1 MLSRAYPPDTTYG
14 TVSMEL
20 SGRVLITGGTGFLA
34 RAIYRR
40 AEREGW
46 DVQFTCLSRDDWKQ
60 SRIKARW
67 PSVKCVRGNVA
78 GSLEYLTA
86 VMAGHDTVIHAAAVK
101 YVDRSESLAYDTVD
115 ANVFGSRS
123 VAFAAG
129 SMGVK
134 TCVAI
139 STDKAVSPENTYG
152 ATKML
157 MERMWLDPLLA
168 NAFSATRYVGV
179 RYGNVV
185 GSTGSVI
192 PKLIDQWEANQQF
205 TITSGEHTRFWL
217 SPDDAVDV
225 ILRAMD
231 GTIRSQHVLIP
242 RLGAMSMLDMCEA
255 IAGREAP
262 IRQTGNRPGEKI
274 HESLLSLS
282 ESVRTV
288 EVDDRYIAL
297 MPPDSGPTNTR
308 PFALESS
315 TAPRLTRDEL
325 WAMIENARDIVEVE
339 S

>member
-1 MLSRAYPPDTTYG
+1 
-14 TVSMEL
+14 MEL

-67 PSVKCVRGNVA
+67 PHVKCVRGNVA
-78 GSLEYLTA
+78 GSLDYLTA
-86 VMAGHDTVIHAAAVK
+86 VIAGHDTVIHAAAVK
-101 YVDRSESLAYDTVD
+101 YVDRSESLAYDTID
-115 ANVFGSRS
+115 ANVMGSQQ

-129 SMGVK
+129 AMGVK
-134 TCVAI
+134 TCIAI

-157 MERMWLDPLLA
+157 MERMWLDPLLL
-168 NAFSATRYVGV
+168 NAFKDTRYSVV

-192 PKLIDQWEANQQF
+192 PKLIDQWEANHQF
-205 TITSGEHTRFWL
+205 TITNGAHTRFWL

-231 GTIRSQHVLIP
+231 GTVRGQHVLIP
-242 RLGAMSMLDMCEA
+242 RLRSMSMEDMCRA
-255 IAGREAP
+255 VAGQDAP
-262 IRQTGNRPGEKI
+262 IRETGNRPGEKL
-274 HESLLSLS
+274 HESLLSLT

-288 EVDDRYIAL
+288 EVDDRYVAL
-297 MPPDSGPTNTR
+297 MPPDSAPVNHR
-308 PFALESS
+308 PYALESS
-315 TAPRLTRDEL
+315 TAPRLTAEEL

-339 S
+339 R

>member
-1 MLSRAYPPDTTYG
+1 MN
-14 TVSMEL
+14 L

-67 PSVKCVRGNVA
+67 PGIKCVRGNVA
-78 GSLEYLTA
+78 GSLDYMMA

-101 YVDRSESLAYDTVD
+101 YVDRSESLAYDTID
-115 ANVFGSRS
+115 ANVTGSRN

-134 TCVAI
+134 TCLAI

-157 MERMWLDPLLA
+157 MERMWLDPLLH
-168 NAFSATRYVGV
+168 NAFPNTRFAAV

-192 PKLIDQWEANQQF
+192 PKLISQWEANRQF
-205 TITSGEHTRFWL
+205 TITNGGHTRFWL
-217 SPDDAVDV
+217 APDDAVDV
-225 ILRAMD
+225 ILRSMD
-231 GTIRSQHVLIP
+231 ASVRGQHVLIP
-242 RLGAMSMLDMCEA
+242 RLSAMSMADMCRA
-255 IAGREAP
+255 IAGDEPQIRE
-262 IRQTGNRPGEKI
+262 TGNRPGEKL
-274 HESLLSLS
+274 HESLLSVS
-282 ESVRTV
+282 ESVRAV
-288 EVDDRYIAL
+288 EVDDRYVAL
-297 MPPDSGPTNTR
+297 MPPDSAPVNHR
-308 PFALESS
+308 PFALGSS
-315 TAPRLTRDEL
+315 TAPRLTAEEL
-325 WAMIENARDIVEVE
+325 WRMIENARDIVEVE
-339 S
+339 